1 MCATGVRKKT
11 EHWLVVAHEASNSG
25 APRMLLELLRGVR
38 AARDPTWSCEI
49 LLGRGGPLTEEF
61 GSLGPVRR
69 LTGPRAEG
77 TGLVS
82 KLFDRLVDKPIL
94 QPRRL
99 GRMMEEWR
107 REEIRLV
114 YANSATNGRLLPA
127 LRTLGCPVVTHV
139 HELDYSLRRFNSRAD
154 LAATLK
160 CTDHFFAV
168 SRAVVSDLMALGV
181 PRERVTRVP
190 NFLTELPPSIDL
202 AAARNEVCQR
212 LHLPPGT
219 RLITACGHI
228 DWLKGPDLFVEM
240 AGVLSRQIA
249 PPVAFL
255 WLGGESNPALARRVR
270 AEARRKNLGHLMHFG
285 GAVRDPERY
294 FAASEIVTVTSR
306 VESFSRVALEA
317 GALGR
322 PVLCFAAA
330 RGPADLLDAESMVPE
345 LKGSAMA
352 AAVADLLN
360 HPEELERRGRR
371 LRERIAAEF
380 MAGKWIGEILATVE
394 TLLHA

>member
-1 MCATGVRKKT
+1 MADP
-11 EHWLVVAHEASNSG
+11 WLVVSHEASNSG
-25 APRMLLELLRGVR
+25 APRMLLELLRAVR
-38 AARDPTWSCEI
+38 AAGDPTWSCEV
-49 LLGRGGPLTEEF
+49 LLGRGGPLTAEF
-61 GSLGPVRR
+61 GRLGPVRQ
-69 LTGPRAEG
+69 LTHPWADG
-77 TGLVS
+77 TSVVS
-82 KLFDRLVDKPIL
+82 KLFDRLVDKPFL

-99 GRMMEEWR
+99 KRWTEEWSR
-107 REEIRLV
+107 AGFGLV

-160 CTDHFFAV
+160 YTDHFFAV
-168 SRAVVSDLMALGV
+168 SRAVVSDLIVLGV

-190 NFLTELPPSIDL
+190 NFLAELPPAIDL
-202 AAARNEVCQR
+202 ATARNEVCQR
-212 LHLPPGT
+212 LQLPPGT

-240 AGVLSRQIA
+240 AGLLAHQIM

-255 WLGGESNPALARRVR
+255 WLGGDSDPALARRVR
-270 AEARRKNLGHLMHFG
+270 AEARRKNLGHLMRFG
-285 GAVRDPERY
+285 GAVRDPELY
-294 FAASEIVTVTSR
+294 FAASEIVAVTSR

-330 RGPADLLDAESMVPE
+330 RGPADLLDAESMVAE
-345 LKGSAMA
+345 LNASAMA

-360 HPEELERRGRR
+360 HPEEARRRGRR